1 MPVNLATVER
11 QIIDVIPIESRTPA
25 NIQWVRDELATNPP
39 ANVLEDIKRYLDAS
53 SDAVAKCQS
62 ELNQMGIDLYSHI
75 AETQQKFSQV
85 DNRFTQLETRLEIA
99 ERVADI
105 RHESQKEINRLT
117 AERQNSTDQN
127 TVLAAG
133 NRGYFYDGYSRAFSW
148 AIVFLFGM
156 PVLLVLISLLPVN
169 RQSPQVQ
176 SAPIQRG
183 Y

>member
-1 MPVNLATVER
+1 VEANLATVER
-11 QIIDVIPIESRTPA
+11 QIIDVIPRELQTAGNIEWVKSELAVNTPA
-25 NIQWVRDELATNPP
+25 M
-39 ANVLEDIKRYLDAS
+39 VLDDVKRYLEAS
-53 SDAVAKCQS
+53 NS
-62 ELNQMGIDLYSHI
+62 EVVRCKSQLEQMGVDLYSHI
-75 AETQQKFSQV
+75 RETRQKFNEV
-85 DNRFTQLETRLEIA
+85 DDRISKLETRLEVA
-99 ERVADI
+99 EKIADI
-105 RHESQKEINRLT
+105 RYESQKEINRLT
-117 AERQNSTDQN
+117 SERQNSADQN

-176 SAPIQRG
+176 SAPVQRG